1 MRCRSSKGSSGALA
15 ACVVMLA
22 AAAIGAQQAP
32 TPAQDT
38 LSDGPRVFDSSRR
51 GPSGRPI
58 PGPHFR
64 VVPMKGLTYPYA
76 LAFLPN
82 GEMLITERPGRLRVV
97 HDSVLDPQPISGIPP
112 VLDRQLKGLN
122 DVALH
127 PRFAENKWVYFT
139 YYKPAPNTR
148 DGAFA
153 VLARGRFDGDH
164 ALTDVRDLFLTK
176 EVVGGP
182 SAARF
187 VFGRDGKIYLAI
199 GIPIPTDRPGYVTVT
214 DAQNPGSHF
223 GKILRLNDDGSAPS
237 DNPFVGR
244 PGYKPEIYALGIRNA
259 MGIIVHPETGD
270 IWENENGPQGG
281 DEINIIKAGRNYGWP
296 VVSYGRS
303 YSGERT
309 GATGPTSDLPVA
321 AGLEEPWLFWSPSI
335 GLSGM
340 VVYTGDRIPE
350 WKGSIFVGGLV
361 GAQLQRIVLS
371 AAGLPIRRDS
381 LLTELN
387 QRIREVRQGPDGL
400 IYLLTDEEAGA
411 LLRIE
416 PAGAAAG
423 SR

>member
-1 MRCRSSKGSSGALA
+1 MGSSTPVTALGLVLVG
-15 ACVVMLA
+15 VV
-22 AAAIGAQQAP
+22 INAQQGP
-32 TPAQDT
+32 PPAKDT
-38 LSDGPRVFDSSRR
+38 LPDGPRVFDSSRR
-51 GPSGRPI
+51 GPSGRSI
-58 PGPHFR
+58 PGPQYR

-76 LAFLPN
+76 LAFLPD
-82 GEMLITERPGRLRVV
+82 GDLLITERPGRLRIV
-97 HDSVLDPQPISGIPP
+97 HKGMLDPQPIAGVPP

-139 YYKPAPNTR
+139 YYKPQPDTR
-148 DGAFA
+148 DAASA
-153 VLARGRFDGDH
+153 VLARGRFDGGSH
-164 ALTDVRDLFLTK
+164 ALTDVRDLFVTDGAI
-176 EVVGGP
+176 VGA

-199 GIPIPTDRPGYVTVT
+199 GIPIPTDRPGFATVT

-223 GKILRLNDDGSAPS
+223 GKILRLNDDGSAPP

-259 MGIIVHPETGD
+259 MGIVVHPDTGE

-281 DEINIIKAGRNYGWP
+281 DEINIIRPGQNYGWP
-296 VVSYGRS
+296 IISYGRS
-303 YSGERT
+303 YTGERT
-309 GATGPTSDLPVA
+309 GGTGPSSETPLA
-321 AGLEEPWLFWSPSI
+321 QGLEQPWLFWSPSI

-340 VVYTGDRIPE
+340 VFYTGDRFPE

-361 GAQLQRIVLS
+361 GQQLQRIVMS
-371 AAGLPIRRDS
+371 ANGPVRRDS
-381 LLTELN
+381 LLTELK

-400 IYLLTDEEAGA
+400 LYLLTDEEFGA

-416 PAGAAAG
+416 PVGAVN
-423 SR
+423 